1 MTFEIVPMLA
11 GDLYDSASRFG
22 VDTLQALS
30 ASQDLG
36 ASRAGAW
43 KQAVEMGWPAVLIAE
58 AHGGAGGTLA
68 DIACLV
74 EATAGSAL
82 ALPVVDRGAVVPTLL
97 NAAGTPRCAA
107 LLERIAAAEA
117 DVASLLEPATT
128 RVDLTVGATHYLI
141 ALPER
146 RVLVAV
152 EAQALPVGRRYRS
165 VDGRTMAD
173 VVTQRLPTDTS
184 RVVARDADFDRAWTA
199 ARNVGALLVC
209 AEAVGGQGALV
220 KLTIEYL
227 ATRKQF
233 GHPLA
238 TQQVLRHRVV
248 DMYVGYEC
256 TRGLVGRTLQDAVD
270 GGVADTQSVSLVKS
284 YTSKT
289 SRTCAES
296 AIQLHGGMGM
306 TEELLVARLAE
317 RMISAEFDYGDRYVH
332 LRRLARSTAETA
344 TV

>member
-11 GDLYDSASRFG
+11 GDFHDSASRFG
-22 VDTLQALS
+22 ADTLKVLS
-30 ASQDLG
+30 ATQDIG
-36 ASRAGAW
+36 AARAGAW

-58 AHGGAGGTLA
+58 THGGAGGTLA

-82 ALPVVDRGAVVPTLL
+82 ALPLIDRGAVVPTLL
-97 NAAGTPRCAA
+97 DAAATPGCAA
-107 LLERIAAAEA
+107 LLEPIAAGRA
-117 DVASLLEPATT
+117 DVASLLDPAQT

-146 RVLVAV
+146 RLLLAV

-173 VVTQRLPTDTS
+173 VVAGRLATDS
-184 RVVARDADFDRAWTA
+184 RDVVARDADFDRAWTA

-270 GGVADTQSVSLVKS
+270 GGIDTHGVSLVKS
-284 YTSKT
+284 YTSRT

-317 RMISAEFDYGDRYVH
+317 RMISAEFDFGDRYVH
-332 LRRLARSTAETA
+332 LRRLAASNAETA